1 MYCKN
6 CGAQLPDNAVF
17 CTECGAQ
24 QAAPKPQ
31 PQPKQQPTY
40 QQPQQ
45 PVYQQPVYQQPQYTP
60 VVATPDAGPIF
71 VTGLLSLIFAG
82 LVGLIL
88 AIVNK
93 KKVKE
98 YTATGAQLTGK
109 AKAGSILGNLGLVFS
124 IIALVTI
131 VIYFFVIIIGLIA
144 GGTYASS
151 YYDW

>member
-24 QAAPKPQ
+24 QAAPQPQ
-31 PQPKQQPTY
+31 PQPQPQPTY

-60 VVATPDAGPIF
+60 VAATPDAGPIF

>member
-24 QAAPKPQ
+24 QAAPQPQ
-31 PQPKQQPTY
+31 PQPQPQPTY

-82 LVGLIL
+82 LIGLIL

-93 KKVKE
+93 SKVKA
-98 YTATGAQLTGK
+98 YQAAGGQLTGK
-109 AKAGSILGNLGLVFS
+109 AKAGSILGTLGLVFS
-124 IIALVTI
+124 IIALITS
-131 VIYFFVIIIGLIA
+131 VIYIIVLIA
-144 GGTYASS
+144 AAAGGSYAYSN
-151 YYDW
+151 YYNW